1 MTLPQHPAP
10 RAPEGAEPA
19 TTRYAACAQDIA
31 SLILNG
37 SLRPGDR
44 LPSVREASKSRQLS
58 PSTIFEAYYLLE
70 AQGLIHARPRSGYY
84 VSAKAPA
91 ASDRL
96 LPSRPAS
103 RSVDVEVSA
112 LVFEILRL
120 SQDRA
125 LLPLG
130 SAFPDP
136 ALFPLDK
143 LARSMATSLRR
154 LAPQRIVDDLSPG
167 SLRLRQQISRRYAV
181 DGMQVA
187 ADDLVITNGALEALN
202 LCLQAVTEPGDAVVV
217 ESPTFYAPLQALER
231 LKLRALPVATDPET
245 GLDLAALA
253 QALQDHRVKACWLM
267 PNFQNPLGSL
277 MPPAG
282 KQALAEMLAHHD
294 VPLIEDDV
302 YGELHFGT
310 RKPPPVK
317 AYDRAGLVL
326 HCASFSKCL
335 SPGYRVGWVAAGRYA
350 ARIAQLKLMS
360 SLSAPVP
367 SQVALSDYLAQGGYD
382 LHLRRLRQALLQRRD
397 TMLDAVAGHF
407 PAGTRV
413 SRPEGGYFLWVEL
426 PPQVNALQL
435 LRAALDAGISLAPGQ
450 LFAPEPHFA
459 HHVRL
464 NYGAVEPSALR
475 TAVARLGALAQAQ
488 LGTGAASN

>member
-1 MTLPQHPAP
+1 MTTP
-10 RAPEGAEPA
+10 RSNPSREPKVA
-19 TTRYAACAQDIA
+19 QPPTTRYAACAQDIA
-31 SLILNG
+31 ALILNG

-84 VSAKAPA
+84 VSARPPA
-91 ASDRL
+91 ASERL
-96 LPSRPAS
+96 APSSPAS
-103 RSVDVEVSA
+103 RSVNVEVSA
-112 LVFEILRL
+112 LVFDILRL
-120 SQDRA
+120 SQDRE
-125 LLPLG
+125 LVPLG

-136 ALFPLDK
+136 GLFPLDK

-167 SLRLRQQISRRYAV
+167 SLRLRQQIARRYAV
-181 DGMQVA
+181 DGLQVA

-231 LKLRALPVATDPET
+231 LKLRALPVATDPDT
-245 GLDLAALA
+245 GLDLSALA
-253 QALQDHRVKACWLM
+253 QALKHHRVKACWLM

-277 MPPAG
+277 MPQAA
-282 KQALAEMLAHHD
+282 KQALVTLLAEHG

-302 YGELHFGT
+302 YGELHFGS
-310 RKPPPVK
+310 RKPPPAK
-317 AYDRAGLVL
+317 AYDREGLVL

-335 SPGYRVGWVAAGRYA
+335 APGYRVGWVAAGRYA

-367 SQVALSDYLAQGGYD
+367 SQVAISDYLTQGGYD
-382 LHLRRLRQALLQRRD
+382 LHLRRLRLALQQRRD
-397 TMLDAVAGHF
+397 AMLDAVAAHF

-413 SRPEGGYFLWVEL
+413 TRPDGGYFLWVEL
-426 PPQVNALQL
+426 PPGLDALQL
-435 LRAALDAGISLAPGQ
+435 LRAALETGISLAPGQ
-450 LFAPEPHFA
+450 LFAPEPQFG

-464 NYGAVEPSALR
+464 NYGAAHPAALR
-475 TAVARLGALAQAQ
+475 TAVAQLGALARAQ
-488 LGTGAASN
+488 LARPHPGG